1 MVGHARI
8 HDQGIR
14 YEAVYRDVKYPR
26 LEFKTGDLLLV
37 LPRNYKDHDGLIEKH
52 KDWICQKN
60 SLIES
65 ALKEAQGKSLD
76 LERAEEE
83 FRGVVRSYVENIS
96 HGLELSI
103 NKIIFRRM
111 KSKWGS
117 CSSKRNLTINTL
129 LKYLPEDLIEYVIFH
144 ELVHLIER
152 KHNEQYWNI
161 VSQKFEDYQE
171 KEKDLLVY
179 WFLIQKVIKKEFRT

>member
-1 MVGHARI
+1 MAGQARI
-8 HDQGIR
+8 YGQGIR

-37 LPRNYKDHDGLIEKH
+37 LPTNYKDHDGLIEKY
-52 KDWICQKN
+52 KDWIYQKN

-83 FRGVVRSYVENIS
+83 FRGLVRSYVEGIS

-103 NKIIFRRM
+103 NKVIFRRM

-171 KEKDLLVY
+171 KERDLLVY
-179 WFLIQKVIKKEFRT
+179 WFLIQKVIKKRL